1 MSGWWLAALAAS
13 ATRLANATAPL
24 NPLKVKV
31 FVRAFPSRTQP
42 PDSRSEVSAASSSRV
57 SLSGAATS
65 WSLACTRSV
74 RGVQRCVI
82 LTTPKLCEPTWLVER
97 PVPPVTY
104 AKTGA
109 SANNPSERPRTRG
122 TERLAVMPDILVVGL
137 VALVAGLVGFGIAL
151 LLRRS
156 FALASETTARANA
169 DRLLAE
175 ARARQNQIILE
186 AKDEALKVAK
196 TADTQNRERR
206 AELQRYEGRLDKKD
220 EQLDQKIAQVDERDR
235 RLGQKEQEL
244 EAERGKIAQLQ
255 DEQRTELA
263 RVASL
268 TMEEARGLL
277 LDRVEEEMRDITGR
291 KVREL
296 EIEARERAD
305 ERARDIIT
313 MALQRYAAEHT
324 AEHSVTVVALP
335 SDDMKGRII
344 GREGRNIRTLETLTG
359 VDLIIDDTPEA
370 VVVSGFDPIRR
381 EIAKRAR
388 ERLLVDGRIH
398 PARIEEMVAKAR
410 TEIDQVMKEAAEA
423 AIYEVGIGGLNPDLV
438 KLLGRLHFRTSY
450 GQNVLRHSIAVAHVA
465 GMLAS
470 ETGYDPQTMKRAGLL
485 HDIGKAIDHEVEGPH
500 TVIGGELLKRYGFPQ
515 AVIDGVVG
523 HHGDVEPVTMVGTLI
538 SAADAISAARP
549 GARSEIVSNYIQR
562 LQELESVANSF
573 PGVEKSFAIQAGR
586 EVRVV
591 VRPEQIDDLESA
603 RLSRDIAQK
612 IQETLQYPGQIKIT
626 VIRETRAVEYA
637 K

>member
-1 MSGWWLAALAAS
+1 
-13 ATRLANATAPL
+13 
-24 NPLKVKV
+24 
-31 FVRAFPSRTQP
+31 
-42 PDSRSEVSAASSSRV
+42 
-57 SLSGAATS
+57 
-65 WSLACTRSV
+65 
-74 RGVQRCVI
+74 
-82 LTTPKLCEPTWLVER
+82 
-97 PVPPVTY
+97 
-104 AKTGA
+104 
-109 SANNPSERPRTRG
+109 
-122 TERLAVMPDILVVGL
+122 MPDILVVGL

-151 LLRRS
+151 LIRRS

-196 TADTQNRERR
+196 TAESENRERR

-220 EQLDQKIAQVDERDR
+220 EQLDQKIAQVEERDR
-235 RLGQKEQEL
+235 KLGQKEQDL
-244 EAERGKIAQLQ
+244 ESERAKIAQLQ

-268 TMEEARGLL
+268 TMEEARTLL

-381 EIAKRAR
+381 EVAKRAL

-398 PARIEEMVAKAR
+398 PARIEEMVGKAR

-450 GQNVLRHSIAVAHVA
+450 GQNVLRHSIEVAHVA

-591 VRPEQIDDLESA
+591 VKPEQLDDLQTA

-612 IQETLQYPGQIKIT
+612 IQDTLQYPGQVKVT

>member
-1 MSGWWLAALAAS
+1 
-13 ATRLANATAPL
+13 
-24 NPLKVKV
+24 
-31 FVRAFPSRTQP
+31 
-42 PDSRSEVSAASSSRV
+42 
-57 SLSGAATS
+57 
-65 WSLACTRSV
+65 
-74 RGVQRCVI
+74 
-82 LTTPKLCEPTWLVER
+82 
-97 PVPPVTY
+97 
-104 AKTGA
+104 
-109 SANNPSERPRTRG
+109 
-122 TERLAVMPDILVVGL
+122 MPDILVVGL
-137 VALVAGLVGFGIAL
+137 VALVAAIVGFGIAL
-151 LLRRS
+151 LVRRS
-156 FALASETTARANA
+156 FALASESTARANA

-196 TADTQNRERR
+196 TAELENRERR

-235 RLGQKEQEL
+235 RLGQKEQDL
-244 EAERGKIAQLQ
+244 EAERGKIAQIQ
-255 DEQRTELA
+255 DEQRIELA

-277 LDRVEEEMRDITGR
+277 LERVEEEMRDITGR

-296 EIEARERAD
+296 ETDARERAD

-381 EIAKRAR
+381 EVAKRAL

-398 PARIEEMVAKAR
+398 PARIEEMVGKAR

-450 GQNVLRHSIAVAHVA
+450 GQNVLRHSIEVAHVA

-591 VRPEQIDDLESA
+591 VKPDQLDDLETA

-612 IQETLQYPGQIKIT
+612 IQDTLQYPGQIKIT

>member
-1 MSGWWLAALAAS
+1 
-13 ATRLANATAPL
+13 
-24 NPLKVKV
+24 
-31 FVRAFPSRTQP
+31 
-42 PDSRSEVSAASSSRV
+42 
-57 SLSGAATS
+57 
-65 WSLACTRSV
+65 
-74 RGVQRCVI
+74 
-82 LTTPKLCEPTWLVER
+82 
-97 PVPPVTY
+97 
-104 AKTGA
+104 
-109 SANNPSERPRTRG
+109 
-122 TERLAVMPDILVVGL
+122 MPDILVVGL
-137 VALVAGLVGFGIAL
+137 VALVAAIVGFGIAL

-156 FALASETTARANA
+156 FALTSETTARANA

-196 TADTQNRERR
+196 TAELENRERR

-220 EQLDQKIAQVDERDR
+220 EQLDQKIAQVDDRDR
-235 RLGQKEQEL
+235 RLGQKEQDL
-244 EAERGKIAQLQ
+244 DAERGKIAQLQ

-268 TMEEARGLL
+268 TMDEARTLL

-305 ERARDIIT
+305 DRARDIIT

-344 GREGRNIRTLETLTG
+344 GREGRNIRTLEMLTG

-381 EIAKRAR
+381 EVAKRAL

-398 PARIEEMVAKAR
+398 PARIEEMVGKAR

-450 GQNVLRHSIAVAHVA
+450 GQNVLRHSIEVAHVA

-591 VRPEQIDDLESA
+591 VKPEQLDDLETA

-612 IQETLQYPGQIKIT
+612 IQETLQYPGQIKVT

>member
-1 MSGWWLAALAAS
+1 
-13 ATRLANATAPL
+13 
-24 NPLKVKV
+24 
-31 FVRAFPSRTQP
+31 
-42 PDSRSEVSAASSSRV
+42 
-57 SLSGAATS
+57 
-65 WSLACTRSV
+65 
-74 RGVQRCVI
+74 
-82 LTTPKLCEPTWLVER
+82 
-97 PVPPVTY
+97 
-104 AKTGA
+104 
-109 SANNPSERPRTRG
+109 
-122 TERLAVMPDILVVGL
+122 MPDILVVGL
-137 VALVAGLVGFGIAL
+137 VALVAVIVGFGIAL

-196 TADTQNRERR
+196 TAELENRERR

-220 EQLDQKIAQVDERDR
+220 EQLDQKITQVDERDR

-244 EAERGKIAQLQ
+244 EGERGKIAQLQ

-291 KVREL
+291 RVREL

-381 EIAKRAR
+381 EVAKRAL

-450 GQNVLRHSIAVAHVA
+450 GQNVLRHSIEVAHVA

-470 ETGYDPQTMKRAGLL
+470 ETGYDTQTMKRAGLL

-591 VRPEQIDDLESA
+591 VKPEQLDDLQTA

-612 IQETLQYPGQIKIT
+612 IQDTLQYPGQVKVT

>member
-1 MSGWWLAALAAS
+1 
-13 ATRLANATAPL
+13 
-24 NPLKVKV
+24 
-31 FVRAFPSRTQP
+31 
-42 PDSRSEVSAASSSRV
+42 
-57 SLSGAATS
+57 
-65 WSLACTRSV
+65 
-74 RGVQRCVI
+74 
-82 LTTPKLCEPTWLVER
+82 
-97 PVPPVTY
+97 
-104 AKTGA
+104 
-109 SANNPSERPRTRG
+109 
-122 TERLAVMPDILVVGL
+122 MPDILVVGL
-137 VALVAGLVGFGIAL
+137 VALVAAIVGFGIAL

-196 TADTQNRERR
+196 NAELENRERR
-206 AELQRYEGRLDKKD
+206 AELQRYESRLDKKD

-235 RLGQKEQEL
+235 RFGQKEQEL
-244 EAERGKIAQLQ
+244 EGERGKIAQLQ

-381 EIAKRAR
+381 EVAKRAL

-450 GQNVLRHSIAVAHVA
+450 GQNVLRHSIEVAHVA

-470 ETGYDPQTMKRAGLL
+470 ETGYDTQTMKRAGLL
-485 HDIGKAIDHEVEGPH
+485 HDIGKAIDHDVEGPH

-562 LQELESVANSF
+562 LQELEAVANSF

-591 VRPEQIDDLESA
+591 VKPEQLDDLQTA

-612 IQETLQYPGQIKIT
+612 IQDTLQYPGQVKVT

>member
-1 MSGWWLAALAAS
+1 
-13 ATRLANATAPL
+13 
-24 NPLKVKV
+24 
-31 FVRAFPSRTQP
+31 
-42 PDSRSEVSAASSSRV
+42 
-57 SLSGAATS
+57 
-65 WSLACTRSV
+65 
-74 RGVQRCVI
+74 
-82 LTTPKLCEPTWLVER
+82 
-97 PVPPVTY
+97 
-104 AKTGA
+104 
-109 SANNPSERPRTRG
+109 
-122 TERLAVMPDILVVGL
+122 MPDMLVVGL
-137 VALVAGLVGFGIAL
+137 VALVAALVGFGIAL

-196 TADTQNRERR
+196 TAELENRERR

-235 RLGQKEQEL
+235 RVGQKEQEL
-244 EAERGKIAQLQ
+244 EGERGKIAQLQ

-381 EIAKRAR
+381 EIAKRAL

-398 PARIEEMVAKAR
+398 PARIEEMVGKAR

-450 GQNVLRHSIAVAHVA
+450 GQNVLRHSIEVAHVA

-591 VRPEQIDDLESA
+591 VKPEQLDDLQTA

-612 IQETLQYPGQIKIT
+612 IQDTLQYPGQVKVT

>member
-1 MSGWWLAALAAS
+1 
-13 ATRLANATAPL
+13 
-24 NPLKVKV
+24 
-31 FVRAFPSRTQP
+31 
-42 PDSRSEVSAASSSRV
+42 
-57 SLSGAATS
+57 
-65 WSLACTRSV
+65 
-74 RGVQRCVI
+74 
-82 LTTPKLCEPTWLVER
+82 
-97 PVPPVTY
+97 
-104 AKTGA
+104 
-109 SANNPSERPRTRG
+109 
-122 TERLAVMPDILVVGL
+122 MPDIVAVGL
-137 VALVAGLVGFGIAL
+137 VALVAAIVGFGIAL

-196 TADTQNRERR
+196 TAELENRERR

-268 TMEEARGLL
+268 TMEEARTLL

-381 EIAKRAR
+381 EVAKRAL

-398 PARIEEMVAKAR
+398 PARIEEMVGKAR
-410 TEIDQVMKEAAEA
+410 AEIDQVMKEAAEA

-450 GQNVLRHSIAVAHVA
+450 GQNVLRHSIEVAHVA
-465 GMLAS
+465 GMLAA

-591 VRPEQIDDLESA
+591 VKPEQLDDLETA

-612 IQETLQYPGQIKIT
+612 IQDTLQYPGQIKIT

>member
-1 MSGWWLAALAAS
+1 
-13 ATRLANATAPL
+13 
-24 NPLKVKV
+24 
-31 FVRAFPSRTQP
+31 
-42 PDSRSEVSAASSSRV
+42 
-57 SLSGAATS
+57 
-65 WSLACTRSV
+65 
-74 RGVQRCVI
+74 
-82 LTTPKLCEPTWLVER
+82 
-97 PVPPVTY
+97 
-104 AKTGA
+104 
-109 SANNPSERPRTRG
+109 
-122 TERLAVMPDILVVGL
+122 MPDILVVGL
-137 VALVAGLVGFGIAL
+137 VALVAGLVGFAIAL

-156 FALASETTARANA
+156 FALASETAARANSE
-169 DRLLAE
+169 RLVAE
-175 ARARQNQIILE
+175 ARAKQKEIILE

-196 TADTQNRERR
+196 AAETENRERR
-206 AELQRYEGRLDKKD
+206 AELQRFESRLDKKD
-220 EQLDQKIAQVDERDR
+220 EQLDQKVAQVEERDR
-235 RLGQKEQEL
+235 RLGER
-244 EAERGKIAQLQ
+244 EAEVDAERTKTVQIQE
-255 DEQRTELA
+255 EQRTELA

-268 TMEEARGLL
+268 TMDEARALL
-277 LDRVEEEMRDITGR
+277 LQRVEEEVRDLTNR

-296 EIEARERAD
+296 EAEARERAD

-381 EIAKRAR
+381 EIAKRAL

-398 PARIEEMVAKAR
+398 PARIEEMVGKAR

-450 GQNVLRHSIAVAHVA
+450 GQNVLRHSIEVAHVA

-591 VRPEQIDDLESA
+591 VKPEQLDDLQTA

-612 IQETLQYPGQIKIT
+612 IQDTLQYPGQVKVT

>member
-1 MSGWWLAALAAS
+1 
-13 ATRLANATAPL
+13 
-24 NPLKVKV
+24 
-31 FVRAFPSRTQP
+31 
-42 PDSRSEVSAASSSRV
+42 
-57 SLSGAATS
+57 
-65 WSLACTRSV
+65 
-74 RGVQRCVI
+74 
-82 LTTPKLCEPTWLVER
+82 
-97 PVPPVTY
+97 
-104 AKTGA
+104 
-109 SANNPSERPRTRG
+109 
-122 TERLAVMPDILVVGL
+122 MPDILVVGL
-137 VALVAGLVGFGIAL
+137 VALVAAIVGFGIAL

-196 TADTQNRERR
+196 TAELENRERR
-206 AELQRYEGRLDKKD
+206 AELQRFEGRLDKKD
-220 EQLDQKIAQVDERDR
+220 EQLDQKITQVDERDR

-244 EAERGKIAQLQ
+244 EGERGKIAQLQ

-381 EIAKRAR
+381 EVAKRAL

-450 GQNVLRHSIAVAHVA
+450 GQNVLRHSIEVAHVA

-470 ETGYDPQTMKRAGLL
+470 ETGYDTQTMKRAGLL

-591 VRPEQIDDLESA
+591 VKPEQLDDLQTA

-612 IQETLQYPGQIKIT
+612 IQDTLQYPGQVKVT

>member
-1 MSGWWLAALAAS
+1 
-13 ATRLANATAPL
+13 
-24 NPLKVKV
+24 
-31 FVRAFPSRTQP
+31 
-42 PDSRSEVSAASSSRV
+42 
-57 SLSGAATS
+57 
-65 WSLACTRSV
+65 
-74 RGVQRCVI
+74 
-82 LTTPKLCEPTWLVER
+82 
-97 PVPPVTY
+97 
-104 AKTGA
+104 
-109 SANNPSERPRTRG
+109 
-122 TERLAVMPDILVVGL
+122 MPDILVVGL

-156 FALASETTARANA
+156 FALASETAARANSE
-169 DRLLAE
+169 RLVAE
-175 ARARQNQIILE
+175 ARAKQKEIILE

-196 TADTQNRERR
+196 AAETENRERR
-206 AELQRYEGRLDKKD
+206 AELQRFESRLDKKD
-220 EQLDQKIAQVDERDR
+220 EQLDQKVAQVEERDR
-235 RLGQKEQEL
+235 RLGER
-244 EAERGKIAQLQ
+244 EAEVDAERTKTVQIQE
-255 DEQRTELA
+255 EQRTELA

-268 TMEEARGLL
+268 TMDEARALL
-277 LDRVEEEMRDITGR
+277 LQRVEEEVRDLTNR

-296 EIEARERAD
+296 EAEARERAD

-359 VDLIIDDTPEA
+359 VDLVIDDTPEA

-381 EIAKRAR
+381 EIAKRAL

-423 AIYEVGIGGLNPDLV
+423 AVYEVGIGGLHPDLV

-450 GQNVLRHSIAVAHVA
+450 GQNVLRHSIEVAHVA

-515 AVIDGVVG
+515 NVIDGVVG

-573 PGVEKSFAIQAGR
+573 EGVEKSFAIQAGR

-591 VRPEQIDDLESA
+591 VKPDKLDDLQTA
-603 RLSRDIAQK
+603 RLSR
-612 IQETLQYPGQIKIT
+612 TT
-626 VIRETRAVEYA
+626 SSTRGRSR
-637 K
+637 

>member
-1 MSGWWLAALAAS
+1 MSDL
-13 ATRLANATAPL
+13 
-24 NPLKVKV
+24 
-31 FVRAFPSRTQP
+31 
-42 PDSRSEVSAASSSRV
+42 
-57 SLSGAATS
+57 
-65 WSLACTRSV
+65 
-74 RGVQRCVI
+74 
-82 LTTPKLCEPTWLVER
+82 
-97 PVPPVTY
+97 
-104 AKTGA
+104 
-109 SANNPSERPRTRG
+109 
-122 TERLAVMPDILVVGL
+122 LVVGL
-137 VALVAGLVGFGIAL
+137 AALVAGLVGFGIAL

-156 FALASETTARANA
+156 FALASESTARANA

-196 TADTQNRERR
+196 TAELENRERR
-206 AELQRYEGRLDKKD
+206 AELQRYESRLDKKD
-220 EQLDQKIAQVDERDR
+220 EQLDQKISQVDERDR
-235 RLGQKEQEL
+235 KLGQKEQEL
-244 EAERGKIAQLQ
+244 EGERGKIAQLQ

-381 EIAKRAR
+381 EVAKRAL

-398 PARIEEMVAKAR
+398 PARIEEMVGKAR

-450 GQNVLRHSIAVAHVA
+450 GQNVLRHSIEVAHVA

-591 VRPEQIDDLESA
+591 VKPEELDDLQTA

-612 IQETLQYPGQIKIT
+612 IQDTLQYPGQVKVT
-626 VIRETRAVEYA
+626 VIRETRAVDYA

>member
-1 MSGWWLAALAAS
+1 
-13 ATRLANATAPL
+13 
-24 NPLKVKV
+24 
-31 FVRAFPSRTQP
+31 
-42 PDSRSEVSAASSSRV
+42 
-57 SLSGAATS
+57 
-65 WSLACTRSV
+65 
-74 RGVQRCVI
+74 
-82 LTTPKLCEPTWLVER
+82 
-97 PVPPVTY
+97 
-104 AKTGA
+104 
-109 SANNPSERPRTRG
+109 
-122 TERLAVMPDILVVGL
+122 MPDILVVGL

-151 LLRRS
+151 VLRRS

-196 TADTQNRERR
+196 TAEGENRERR

-220 EQLDQKIAQVDERDR
+220 EQLDQKIAQVEERDR
-235 RLGQKEQEL
+235 RLGQKEQDL
-244 EAERGKIAQLQ
+244 EAERTKIAQLQ
-255 DEQRTELA
+255 DDQRTELA

-268 TMEEARGLL
+268 TMEEARTLL

-381 EIAKRAR
+381 EVAKRAL

-398 PARIEEMVAKAR
+398 PARIEEMVGKAR

-450 GQNVLRHSIAVAHVA
+450 GQNVLRHSIEVAHVA

-591 VRPEQIDDLESA
+591 VKPDQLDDLETA

-612 IQETLQYPGQIKIT
+612 IQDTLQYPGQIKVT

>member
-1 MSGWWLAALAAS
+1 
-13 ATRLANATAPL
+13 
-24 NPLKVKV
+24 
-31 FVRAFPSRTQP
+31 
-42 PDSRSEVSAASSSRV
+42 
-57 SLSGAATS
+57 
-65 WSLACTRSV
+65 
-74 RGVQRCVI
+74 
-82 LTTPKLCEPTWLVER
+82 
-97 PVPPVTY
+97 
-104 AKTGA
+104 
-109 SANNPSERPRTRG
+109 
-122 TERLAVMPDILVVGL
+122 MPDILVVGF
-137 VALVAGLVGFGIAL
+137 VALVAAIVGFGIAL

-156 FALASETTARANA
+156 FALTSETTARANA

-196 TADTQNRERR
+196 TAELENRERR

-235 RLGQKEQEL
+235 RLGQKEQDL
-244 EAERGKIAQLQ
+244 ESERAKIAQLQ

-344 GREGRNIRTLETLTG
+344 GREGRNSRALETLTG

-381 EIAKRAR
+381 EVAKRAL

-398 PARIEEMVAKAR
+398 PARIEEMVGKAR

-450 GQNVLRHSIAVAHVA
+450 GQNVLRHSIEVAHVA

-591 VRPEQIDDLESA
+591 VKPDQLDDLQTA

-612 IQETLQYPGQIKIT
+612 IQDTLQYPGQIKVT

>member
-1 MSGWWLAALAAS
+1 
-13 ATRLANATAPL
+13 
-24 NPLKVKV
+24 
-31 FVRAFPSRTQP
+31 
-42 PDSRSEVSAASSSRV
+42 
-57 SLSGAATS
+57 
-65 WSLACTRSV
+65 
-74 RGVQRCVI
+74 
-82 LTTPKLCEPTWLVER
+82 
-97 PVPPVTY
+97 
-104 AKTGA
+104 
-109 SANNPSERPRTRG
+109 
-122 TERLAVMPDILVVGL
+122 MPDILVVGL

-151 LLRRS
+151 VLRRS
-156 FALASETTARANA
+156 FALSSETASRANA
-169 DRLLAE
+169 ERLLAE
-175 ARARQNQIILE
+175 ARAKQKEIILE

-196 TADTQNRERR
+196 TAESENRERR
-206 AELQRYEGRLDKKD
+206 AELQRYETRLDKKD
-220 EQLDQKIAQVDERDR
+220 EQLDQKIAQVEERDR
-235 RLGQKEQEL
+235 KLGL
-244 EAERGKIAQLQ
+244 SEAEVDAERAKIVQIQ
-255 DEQRTELA
+255 EEQRSELA
-263 RVASL
+263 RVAAL
-268 TMEEARGLL
+268 TLEEARVLL
-277 LDRVEEEMRDITGR
+277 LQRVEEEVRDLTNR

-296 EIEARERAD
+296 EAEARERAD
-305 ERARDIIT
+305 DKARDIIT

-359 VDLIIDDTPEA
+359 VDLVIDDTPEA

-381 EIAKRAR
+381 EVAKRAL

-423 AIYEVGIGGLNPDLV
+423 AVYEVGIGGLHPDLV

-450 GQNVLRHSIAVAHVA
+450 GQNVLRHSIEVAHVA

-515 AVIDGVVG
+515 TVIDGVVG

-573 PGVEKSFAIQAGR
+573 EGVEKSFAIQAGR

-591 VRPEQIDDLESA
+591 VKPEQLDDLQTA

-612 IQETLQYPGQIKIT
+612 IQETLQYPGQIKVT
-626 VIRETRAVEYA
+626 VIRETRAVDYA

>member
-1 MSGWWLAALAAS
+1 
-13 ATRLANATAPL
+13 
-24 NPLKVKV
+24 
-31 FVRAFPSRTQP
+31 
-42 PDSRSEVSAASSSRV
+42 
-57 SLSGAATS
+57 
-65 WSLACTRSV
+65 
-74 RGVQRCVI
+74 
-82 LTTPKLCEPTWLVER
+82 
-97 PVPPVTY
+97 
-104 AKTGA
+104 
-109 SANNPSERPRTRG
+109 
-122 TERLAVMPDILVVGL
+122 MPDILVVGL
-137 VALVAGLVGFGIAL
+137 VALVAGLLGFGIAL

-169 DRLLAE
+169 ERLVAE
-175 ARARQNQIILE
+175 ARAKQKEIILE

-196 TADTQNRERR
+196 AAEAENRERR
-206 AELQRYEGRLDKKD
+206 AELQRYESRLDKKD
-220 EQLDQKIAQVDERDR
+220 EQLDQKLAQVDERDR
-235 RLGQKEQEL
+235 RLGLKEKEL
-244 EAERGKIAQLQ
+244 DTEREKIAQIQ

-268 TMEEARGLL
+268 TMEEARSLL
-277 LDRVEEEMRDITGR
+277 LQRVEEEMRDLTNR
-291 KVREL
+291 RVREL

-305 ERARDIIT
+305 TKAREIIT
-313 MALQRYAAEHT
+313 MAIQRFAAEHT
-324 AEHSVTVVALP
+324 TEHTVTVVALP

-381 EIAKRAR
+381 EVAKRAL

-398 PARIEEMVAKAR
+398 PARIEEMVARAK
-410 TEIDQVMKEAAEA
+410 TEIEQVMKEAAEA
-423 AIYEVGIGGLNPDLV
+423 AIYEVGIAGLHPDLV

-450 GQNVLRHSIAVAHVA
+450 GQNVLRHSIEVAHVA
-465 GMLAS
+465 GMLAA
-470 ETGYDPQTMKRAGLL
+470 ETGYDVQTMKRAGLL
-485 HDIGKAIDHEVEGPH
+485 HDIGKAIDHEVEGAH

-515 AVIDGVVG
+515 MVIDGVVG
-523 HHGDVEPVTMVGTLI
+523 HHGDVEPATLTGTLI

-573 PGVEKSFAIQAGR
+573 EGVEKSFAIQAGR
-586 EVRVV
+586 EVRVIV
-591 VRPEQIDDLESA
+591 KPEQVDDLATA

-612 IQETLQYPGQIKIT
+612 IQETLQYPGQIKVT
-626 VIRETRAVEYA
+626 VVRETRSVEYA

>member
-1 MSGWWLAALAAS
+1 
-13 ATRLANATAPL
+13 
-24 NPLKVKV
+24 V
-31 FVRAFPSRTQP
+31 
-42 PDSRSEVSAASSSRV
+42 
-57 SLSGAATS
+57 
-65 WSLACTRSV
+65 
-74 RGVQRCVI
+74 
-82 LTTPKLCEPTWLVER
+82 
-97 PVPPVTY
+97 
-104 AKTGA
+104 
-109 SANNPSERPRTRG
+109 
-122 TERLAVMPDILVVGL
+122 
-137 VALVAGLVGFGIAL
+137 
-151 LLRRS
+151 LRRS
-156 FALASETTARANA
+156 IALGGETAARANA

-196 TADTQNRERR
+196 TAETENRERR
-206 AELQRYEGRLDKKD
+206 AELQRYESRLDKKD
-220 EQLDQKIAQVDERDR
+220 EQLDQKIAQVEERDR
-235 RLGQKEQEL
+235 RLTSKEDDL
-244 EAERGKIAQLQ
+244 ENERAKIAQLQ

-268 TMEEARGLL
+268 TMEEARNLL
-277 LDRVEEEMRDITGR
+277 LDRVEEEMRDITSR

-381 EIAKRAR
+381 EVAKRAL

-398 PARIEEMVAKAR
+398 PARIEEMVGKAR

-450 GQNVLRHSIAVAHVA
+450 GQNVLRHSIEVAHVA

-586 EVRVV
+586 EIRVV
-591 VRPEQIDDLESA
+591 VKPEQLDDLETA

-612 IQETLQYPGQIKIT
+612 IQDTLQYPGQIKVT